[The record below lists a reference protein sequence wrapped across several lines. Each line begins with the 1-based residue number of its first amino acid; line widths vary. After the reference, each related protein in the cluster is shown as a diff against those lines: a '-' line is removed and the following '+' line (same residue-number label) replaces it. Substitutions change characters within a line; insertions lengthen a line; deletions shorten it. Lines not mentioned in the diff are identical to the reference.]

1 MCHPRFVT
9 FVDARYFYWEEVF
22 DGIDK
27 GLMKYAHF
35 SEQDPRECNSCQ
47 GNCVN
52 HLTNSHMLLPLASW
66 RIFVCFDCFA
76 LGKLG

>member
-9 FVDARYFYWEEVF
+9 FVDARHFYLEEVI
-22 DGIDK
+22 DGFNK
-27 GLMKYAHF
+27 GLMEIVDF
-35 SEQDPRECNSCQ
+35 SEQDPREYNSCHD
-47 GNCVN
+47 NCVN
-52 HLTNSHMLLPLASW
+52 HLPNSIMLLSLVSW